1 MVRYTPMRAPLLDT
15 SSRAAFAL
23 GSAACVGALT
33 FGATRYIRHS
43 RLLCSA
49 ASSSERVGE
58 DLQLAEI
65 SVGASHVLL
74 TSPWSVAFSGL
85 QPIVPGHCVV
95 APLRPV
101 GRAPELSDAE
111 WLDLWRTARRA
122 QAAVEGTHAAGA
134 SNLLLKDGTAR
145 LPHLHV
151 HVVPRLPGDFAVSDQ
166 VFDAMDG
173 WAPTAAAA
181 ASLPAHV
188 KLPLLADHERKDR
201 TPATMADE
209 AAAYRAL
216 ALAGA
221 AAKPKVAAHT
231 FARFPIAA
239 EHVFLESP
247 SGLSVAFVNLRPLV
261 AGHVLVTP
269 RRIVPR
275 MHELS
280 EAEAGPAG
288 STVPSLAATHA
299 TVPPW
304 TAPQSPARLLGAAL
318 RAREERPRRADAEER
333 QGAAALWCLPK
344 VADFHR
350 LLTLQADDLW
360 LLVRE
365 VQRVLQ
371 ARYKPRGFEFG
382 VQDGKLAGQSVPHVH
397 VHVLPNGHV

>member
-1 MVRYTPMRAPLLDT
+1 MVRYTPMIRAPVLDT

-58 DLQLAEI
+58 DLQLADI

-122 QAAVEGTHAAGA
+122 QAAVESMHGIGA

-145 LPHLHV
+145 LPHLHA
-151 HVVPRLPGDFAVSDQ
+151 HVVPRLQGDFAVSDQ

-173 WAPTAAAA
+173 WVPTAAAA
-181 ASLPAHV
+181 ATLPAHV

-221 AAKPKVAAHT
+221 AAKPTKVTAHT
-231 FARFPIAA
+231 FARIPIAA

-280 EAEAGPAG
+280 EVEARPAG
-288 STVPSLAATHA
+288 SEQQCPLLATTRAATHRSRS
-299 TVPPW
+299 PPSCSGRPSGPERS
-304 TAPQSPARLLGAAL
+304 ALAA
-318 RAREERPRRADAEER
+318 
-333 QGAAALWCLPK
+333 
-344 VADFHR
+344 
-350 LLTLQADDLW
+350 
-360 LLVRE
+360 
-365 VQRVLQ
+365 
-371 ARYKPRGFEFG
+371 
-382 VQDGKLAGQSVPHVH
+382 
-397 VHVLPNGHV
+397 

>member
-1 MVRYTPMRAPLLDT
+1 MDT

-23 GSAACVGALT
+23 GSAACVSALT
-33 FGATRYIRHS
+33 FCATRYIRHS
-43 RLLCSA
+43 RVLCS

-58 DLQLAEI
+58 DLQLAGI
-65 SVGASHVLL
+65 SVGASQVLFAL
-74 TSPWSVAFSGL
+74 QQSVAFSGL

-101 GRAPELSDAE
+101 GRALDLSEGD
-111 WLDLWRTARRA
+111 WLDLWRTVRRA
-122 QAAVEGTHAAGA
+122 QAVVEGTHEATA

-145 LPHLHV
+145 LPHLHA

-181 ASLPAHV
+181 AQLPAQQ
-188 KLPLLADHERKDR
+188 KLTMLADHERKDR

-216 ALAGA
+216 AGPAGPA
-221 AAKPKVAAHT
+221 PAPAAHT
-231 FARFPIAA
+231 FGRFTIAA
-239 EHVFLESP
+239 EHIFLESR
-247 SGLSVAFVNLRPLV
+247 SKLSVAFVNLRPLV

-275 MHELS
+275 MAQLS
-280 EAEAGPAG
+280 EAE
-288 STVPSLAATHA
+288 
-299 TVPPW
+299 
-304 TAPQSPARLLGAAL
+304 
-318 RAREERPRRADAEER
+318 
-333 QGAAALWCLPK
+333 
-344 VADFHR
+344 
-350 LLTLQADDLW
+350 ADDLW

-365 VQRVLQ
+365 VQRVLE
-371 ARYKPRGFEFG
+371 ARYEPRGFEFG
-382 VQDGKLAGQSVPHVH
+382 VQDGVLAGQSVPHVH

>member
-1 MVRYTPMRAPLLDT
+1 MPRSAGTAMVRYTPMRAPVLDS

-49 ASSSERVGE
+49 ASASERVGE
-58 DLQLAEI
+58 DLQLADI

-101 GRAPELSDAE
+101 GRAPELSDDE

-122 QAAVEGTHAAGA
+122 QAAVEGMHGAGA

-145 LPHLHV
+145 LPHLHA
-151 HVVPRLPGDFAVSDQ
+151 HVVPRLQGDFAVSDQ

-173 WAPTAAAA
+173 WVPTAAAA
-181 ASLPAHV
+181 AMLQAHV

-221 AAKPKVAAHT
+221 TEEPKVAAHT
-231 FARFPIAA
+231 FARIPIAA

-261 AGHVLVTP
+261 PGHVLVTP

-280 EAEAGPAG
+280 ETEAGPAG
-288 STVPSLAATHA
+288 STVPLLAATRA
-299 TVPPW
+299 TTPTHTP
-304 TAPQSPARLLGAAL
+304 AL
-318 RAREERPRRADAEER
+318 REAHPLAQGGHHPGPGRRSAL
-333 QGAAALWCLPK
+333 AA
-344 VADFHR
+344 
-350 LLTLQADDLW
+350 
-360 LLVRE
+360 
-365 VQRVLQ
+365 
-371 ARYKPRGFEFG
+371 
-382 VQDGKLAGQSVPHVH
+382 
-397 VHVLPNGHV
+397 

>member
-58 DLQLAEI
+58 NLQLAEI

-145 LPHLHV
+145 LPHLHA
-151 HVVPRLPGDFAVSDQ
+151 HVVPRLVGDFAVSDQ

-173 WAPTAAAA
+173 WAPTAAAV

-288 STVPSLAATHA
+288 STAPLLAATRAACPTPLHRS
-299 TVPPW
+299 PPACSGRPSGPERSALAARMPKRGRGRQRSGACPKSPIS
-304 TAPQSPARLLGAAL
+304 TA
-318 RAREERPRRADAEER
+318 
-333 QGAAALWCLPK
+333 
-344 VADFHR
+344 F
-350 LLTLQADDLW
+350 
-360 LLVRE
+360 
-365 VQRVLQ
+365 
-371 ARYKPRGFEFG
+371 
-382 VQDGKLAGQSVPHVH
+382 
-397 VHVLPNGHV
+397 